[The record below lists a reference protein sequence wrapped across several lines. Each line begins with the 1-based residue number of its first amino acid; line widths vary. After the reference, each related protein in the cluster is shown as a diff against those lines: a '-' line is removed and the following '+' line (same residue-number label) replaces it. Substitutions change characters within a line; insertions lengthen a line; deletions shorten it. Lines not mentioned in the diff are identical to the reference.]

1 MYSVKTNVLELT
13 ALMKQHGITRAVLS
27 PGSRNSPLNH
37 TLASCPDILCTPVTD
52 ERSAAFTA
60 NGLCQA
66 LRRPVAACCTSGTAL
81 LDMAPAVA
89 EAYYQNLPL
98 LIISADRPA
107 SAIGQMDGQT
117 IVQPGSFHNYIRKE
131 VTLPEPHDAES
142 LWYCNRLINEALAEL
157 THNGFGPVHIN
168 VPITEPLFDMSA
180 PALPEVR
187 SFVREQSRMAFLTPD
202 MRNEWRKAKRVMII
216 CGQSLPAP
224 AKNPSDAL
232 PGKGMLLSSAST
244 SRTFQPQWGRR
255 DSSGHRIS
263 SWRLPGQT
271 IFWPPTLSSLSRDM
285 WSANGSSSI
294 CAEYALPPTGT

>member
-168 VPITEPLFDMSA
+168 VPITEPLFDM
-180 PALPEVR
+180 VR
-187 SFVREQSRMAFLTPD
+187 PCSSR
-202 MRNEWRKAKRVMII
+202 
-216 CGQSLPAP
+216 S
-224 AKNPSDAL
+224 
-232 PGKGMLLSSAST
+232 
-244 SRTFQPQWGRR
+244 PQLR
-255 DSSGHRIS
+255 
-263 SWRLPGQT
+263 
-271 IFWPPTLSSLSRDM
+271 
-285 WSANGSSSI
+285 A
-294 CAEYALPPTGT
+294 

>member
-1 MYSVKTNVLELT
+1 MYSIKTNVLELT

-117 IVQPGSFHNYIRKE
+117 IVQPGSLICPPLLFPKSAASCVSRAAW
-131 VTLPEPHDAES
+131 PS
-142 LWYCNRLINEALAEL
+142 SRL
-157 THNGFGPVHIN
+157 TCGMNGGRQN
-168 VPITEPLFDMSA
+168 
-180 PALPEVR
+180 
-187 SFVREQSRMAFLTPD
+187 
-202 MRNEWRKAKRVMII
+202 
-216 CGQSLPAP
+216 
-224 AKNPSDAL
+224 
-232 PGKGMLLSSAST
+232 AS
-244 SRTFQPQWGRR
+244 
-255 DSSGHRIS
+255 
-263 SWRLPGQT
+263 
-271 IFWPPTLSSLSRDM
+271 
-285 WSANGSSSI
+285 
-294 CAEYALPPTGT
+294 